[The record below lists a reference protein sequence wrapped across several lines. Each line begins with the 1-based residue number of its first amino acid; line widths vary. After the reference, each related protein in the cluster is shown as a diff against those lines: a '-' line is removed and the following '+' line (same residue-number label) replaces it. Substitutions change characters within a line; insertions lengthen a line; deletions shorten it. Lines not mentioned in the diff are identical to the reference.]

1 MASIGMEGPVAGSD
15 SGVTT
20 EENRA
25 KESIGASGC
34 EVWVVAVR
42 GELGD
47 VRGLYPVWLCEA
59 FALPLYAQ
67 VGLRPEW
74 TRTKLTEIGRHR
86 VSD

>member
-1 MASIGMEGPVAGSD
+1 MGMEGPVAGSG

-42 GELGD
+42 CELGD
-47 VRGLYPVWLCEA
+47 VRGLYSVWLCEA

-67 VGLRPEW
+67 VGLKPE
-74 TRTKLTEIGRHR
+74 
-86 VSD
+86 

>member
-1 MASIGMEGPVAGSD
+1 MGVEGPVACSD

-25 KESIGASGC
+25 KKSIGGC
-34 EVWVVAVR
+34 EVWVVVVTVR
-42 GELGD
+42 CELGD

-67 VGLRPEW
+67 VGLRPEC
-74 TRTKLTEIGRHR
+74 TRTKLN
-86 VSD
+86 